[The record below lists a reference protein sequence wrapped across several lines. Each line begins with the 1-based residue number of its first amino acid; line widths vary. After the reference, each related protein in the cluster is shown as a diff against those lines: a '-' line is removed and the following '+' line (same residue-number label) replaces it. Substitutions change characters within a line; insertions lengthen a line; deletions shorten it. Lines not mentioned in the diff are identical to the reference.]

1 MAKKTQSYDVVFNL
15 IAKGGDQAKT
25 RMTEIVKLA
34 QKLGKNDL
42 ADEITGE
49 LKAIEDTYSDI
60 ITRVFSPE
68 RAKTSLTKTYA
79 SIRKILESTDI
90 FGAEQ
95 AEEATKKIQALKTE
109 IDTLETQI
117 KKTETISPAS
127 LFKQENAKFKVKR
140 RELGIADIQKG
151 LEDAFTGKHKNSD
164 LENVKKATELISN
177 DKNFSNFNALNNL
190 FNSISTN
197 TANFTQEQQKAIEDL
212 ELFIKAV
219 NKASREEQKINTIKE
234 EQIKAK
240 RDEEKSLEDSLDWYE
255 KNKETIEELIKVTE
269 EYKEHITQSGY
280 ANEDA
285 TDKSQKNADAIR
297 DQQQSNDELN
307 NTVKGLIDRYI
318 SLGIVYSTLKN
329 IIREFYQTTKELD
342 DAFAEIAVVSEYTT
356 KEVWSMYDAFLNI
369 ANATGTTSEQII
381 KVVGEY
387 FKQGKSL
394 SESLKLT
401 EAAAISANVAGID
414 AMESVRYLTS
424 ALNGYQLSAND
435 ALSVSDKFSKLA
447 AVSATDYAD
456 LAIALGKVA
465 AQANASGVEMDS
477 LLGYMTTALE
487 VTQEAP
493 ENIGTAFKTIFARMS
508 EIKNY
513 GKVLEDNTSA
523 NQVSK
528 ALASI
533 GIQLFD
539 TTGQMRDLD
548 DVIYDVGSK
557 WSSLDTVQ
565 QKYIATA
572 MAGTRQQTR
581 LISIFQDWDTTMS
594 YVEASMNSNG
604 ATIAQYTKKSE
615 TITFA
620 LNKLTN
626 AWQNFN
632 ASLSSSGVIVT
643 ILNALTDLV
652 NLASNFSQILVLAGA
667 AFGTI
672 IGVSTIDKVFRLSE
686 VFGELNK
693 SIATGTLNILK
704 FFGITV
710 HGEKKLLK
718 EITLKKLWTKI
729 TKKQINVQERLN
741 LSLAKTPKLLI
752 AVAIVALIVL
762 INDLAKRTDKL
773 KKKVADLYTEIYNR
787 NETQNSVE
795 KLIEQFDKLDAKIIK
810 TTQDFEEL
818 QSIKEQLIEKT
829 GKEDLFTLSG
839 SLDKKVYEDW
849 KKEQIQAQID
859 STQKAYNTLMQLG
872 GLGNSYYSNNSTA
885 AQKAMALN
893 ILTMQE
899 LTKEYD
905 NANEAIEKYYNNLG
919 IYSQEEI
926 KAAEKRAKAKALLE
940 TTTANTRTKVVEI
953 KDQYGKVLSSQEAV
967 VASTL
972 GEDLYD
978 ALGSA
983 TTNIDINDFIE
994 EIENKLSGKE
1004 LSENSPLNDLF
1015 AIKKETMQKN
1025 LGESFDLYLQLLSS
1039 MGDEYSAAATLWNAG
1054 ISDTFE
1060 ASLKKVQDLTDYV
1073 AKALK
1078 NPAIGEAVLGTSD
1091 IVNKIT
1097 DLLTYSTKQNSDE
1110 IDEYFQN
1117 MTDAYKTMSNGF
1129 KNETEDWT
1137 SELMTKYKA
1146 AGIEAK
1152 NLGIVFDQMY
1162 KQMAD
1167 LDWESIANSITSSTT
1182 ALDEANKL
1190 LADGDIVNG
1199 IAKIEEIM
1207 ALYPQYAE
1215 EISNSIIENGQISEE
1230 VSAQIK
1236 QNAVDEL
1243 KAKLE
1248 ADAEYNK
1255 VQAEGYAALAKLYTE
1270 KAKDDAFIT
1279 QKGYENRVNALDGE
1293 LIANKEFAEKTVEI
1307 YKRVQAAKEKI
1318 YSGEQIDNIYL
1329 DDISD
1334 LLVVNYEKENQQY
1347 WQQLAQ
1353 QAAEKSTQYY
1363 QQYLAKQGILKAID
1377 QNLINILGKNQST
1390 ATENAKEYEKQ
1401 LTRLYTILQKIEGLD
1416 AKKALLNSMNS
1427 YYEAIDD
1434 GASQRAINK
1443 ETQKILEQQI
1453 KLYQEKADVIRE
1465 EQNIIGR
1472 ELSKEAKAMLS
1483 IDEETGRLILDYDK
1497 YAKASQKVQEEV
1509 DNFTGSWEDLQ
1520 GQLEETQSIYF
1531 DLMTEIEELNQKV
1544 IDSTIDYQNKI
1555 KEAYIKYYQDIYQ
1568 QQINALEKEQELL
1581 DKRKEMYQDAFDD
1594 EDYQNELGDIDK
1606 KRANLIE
1613 QLAALEGASDSKSKV
1628 KKAELLEEL
1637 EELNKEYND
1646 KVKDYNR
1653 DSLLEQ
1659 VDNQKD
1665 AIDEQKDK
1673 LQELMDQ
1680 VPYQVELLEQ
1690 AINELTQQGSD
1701 AVVEFL
1707 QKWSDDWRTA
1717 LSTERQEIEED
1728 WKELYE
1734 YLYGDDAV
1742 SAYME
1747 YYNGLLAKAKETYNK
1762 INQYASGSGNGNGG
1776 NNKSSGSS
1784 TSNGN
1789 YNSQK
1794 YYLGSTELGKY
1805 LSQYSAIE
1813 AAVEMLKRDLGIATV
1828 SKDMIKEYVNTNP
1841 SKPIYA
1847 VADDD
1852 FNELVD
1858 IKDTPPKHHYR
1869 GKVRKYKNG
1878 GYVNYTGPA
1887 WVDGSP
1893 GSPEA
1898 FLNSSQT
1905 RMFENLTLAIQK
1917 MYNNNGYQG
1926 FNGNVSIENI
1936 TIKTDELNSSQDF
1949 AKAGNAL
1956 ASSLQEA
1963 LRQRGII
1970 TNLKR

>member
-42 ADEITGE
+42 ADEVTGG
-49 LKAIEDTYSDI
+49 LKAIEDTYGDI

-68 RAKTSLTKTYA
+68 RAKTSLMKTYA
-79 SIRKILESTDI
+79 SIRKVLDSENI
-90 FGAEQ
+90 FGAEKAKEAQ
-95 AEEATKKIQALKTE
+95 AQIQALDKE
-109 IDTLETQI
+109 IKNLQNQI
-117 KKTETISPAS
+117 KKTSEISPAG
-127 LFKQENAKFKVKR
+127 LFKEENAKFKVGRTEYTASSMQAKLQ
-140 RELGIADIQKG
+140 E
-151 LEDAFTGKHKNSD
+151 AFTGRNKNAN
-164 LENVKKATELISN
+164 LETVKNATELIN
-177 DKNFSNFNALNNL
+177 DSQNFSNFTALERLYKSLDADQTNFTNKQKEAISTLKSFIDAINEASKTERDHNTAIQEQINAQEGEVESLNNAL
-190 FNSISTN
+190 
-197 TANFTQEQQKAIEDL
+197 KYYED
-212 ELFIKAV
+212 
-219 NKASREEQKINTIKE
+219 NKT
-234 EQIKAK
+234 
-240 RDEEKSLEDSLDWYE
+240 
-255 KNKETIEELIKVTE
+255 TIEELIKVVE
-269 EYKEHITQSGY
+269 EYKKHIMETGY

-285 TDKSQKNADAIR
+285 TDKSQKNADAIK

-356 KEVWSMYDAFLNI
+356 KEVWGMYDAFLNI

-652 NLASNFSQILVLAGA
+652 NLASNFSQILVLAGS

-672 IGVSTIDKVFRLSE
+672 IGASTINKVFKLSE

-693 SIATGTLNILK
+693 SISTGTLNILK

-729 TKKQINVQERLN
+729 TKKQINVQKQLN
-741 LSLAKTPKLLI
+741 LELLKSSKVLIGAVI
-752 AVAIVALIVL
+752 AALIVL
-762 INDLAKRTDKL
+762 IVDLAKRTDNL

-795 KLIEQFDKLDAKIIK
+795 KLIEQFDELDAKIIK

-829 GKEDLFTLSG
+829 GREDLFTLSG
-839 SLDKKVYEDW
+839 TLDKTVYEEW
-849 KKEQIQAQID
+849 IKEQTQAQID
-859 STQKAYNTLMQLG
+859 STKEAYNTLMQLG
-872 GLGNSYYSNNSTA
+872 GLGNSYYSNDSTA

-899 LTKEYD
+899 LTGEYI
-905 NANEAIEKYYNNLG
+905 NANKAIEMYYNNLG
-919 IYSQEEI
+919 TYSQEEL

-953 KDQYGKVLSSQEAV
+953 KDQYGNVLSSQKAV

-978 ALGSA
+978 ALGGA
-983 TTNIDINDFIE
+983 TTNIDINEFIK

-1060 ASLKKVQDLTDYV
+1060 ASLQKVQDLTYDV
-1073 AKALK
+1073 AEALK

-1117 MTDAYKTMSNGF
+1117 MTDAYITMADGF
-1129 KNETEDWT
+1129 KKETADWT
-1137 SELMTKYKA
+1137 SELMSKYEA

-1182 ALDEANKL
+1182 ALDEANQL

-1199 IAKIEEIM
+1199 IAKVEEIM

-1230 VSAQIK
+1230 VSAQIQK
-1236 QNAVDEL
+1236 NAVDEL
-1243 KAKLE
+1243 KTKLE

-1255 VQAEGYAALAKLYTE
+1255 VQAEGYAALAKMYAE
-1270 KAKDDAFIT
+1270 SARDNDFIT

-1318 YSGEQIDNIYL
+1318 YSGEQVDNIYL

-1334 LLVVNYEKENQQY
+1334 LLVLDYEEENQKY
-1347 WQQLAQ
+1347 WQQLAK

-1390 ATENAKEYEKQ
+1390 ATKNAKEYEKQ

-1416 AKKALLNSMNS
+1416 AKKALLDSMNS

-1443 ETQKILEQQI
+1443 ETKKILEQQI

-1483 IDEETGRLILDYDK
+1483 VDEETGRLILDYDK
-1497 YAKASQKVQEEV
+1497 YAKASQEIQEEV
-1509 DNFTGSWEDLQ
+1509 DNFTSSWEDLQ

-1531 DLMTEIEELNQKV
+1531 DLMTKIEELNQKV

-1568 QQINALEKEQELL
+1568 QQIDALEKEQELL

-1606 KRANLIE
+1606 QRASLIE
-1613 QLAALEGASDSKSKV
+1613 QLAALEGASDSKSKI
-1628 KKAELLEEL
+1628 KRAELLEEL

-1673 LQELMDQ
+1673 LQELMEQ

-1776 NNKSSGSS
+1776 NGNPSG
-1784 TSNGN
+1784 TKPSNGN

-1794 YYLGSTELGKY
+1794 YYLGRTELGKY
-1805 LSQYSAIE
+1805 LNQYSAIE
-1813 AAVEMLKRDLGIATV
+1813 AAAEMIRRDLSIATV
-1828 SKDMIKEYVNTNP
+1828 SKDMIKEYVNTSP
-1841 SKPIYA
+1841 TKSIYA
-1847 VADDD
+1847 IADNAA
-1852 FNELVD
+1852 NELVD
-1858 IKDTPPKHHYR
+1858 IKYTPPQHYYR